1 MALDFANN
9 NIESPPPLPV
19 LDLQD
24 DLQDVLQDEDECSF
38 QDDHQYECEG
48 GGEEDDD
55 SVTLTESDVSGSGNV
70 RLISM
75 SFASQDTS
83 MHTEAIASS
92 DSKSKESLFMLRDAT
107 ELEMEQAQQLVFP
120 SIHLIKSRRLF
131 RGCSV

>member
-38 QDDHQYECEG
+38 QDDHQDECEG

-55 SVTLTESDVSGSGNV
+55 SVTLTESDVS
-70 RLISM
+70 
-75 SFASQDTS
+75 
-83 MHTEAIASS
+83 
-92 DSKSKESLFMLRDAT
+92 
-107 ELEMEQAQQLVFP
+107 
-120 SIHLIKSRRLF
+120 
-131 RGCSV
+131 